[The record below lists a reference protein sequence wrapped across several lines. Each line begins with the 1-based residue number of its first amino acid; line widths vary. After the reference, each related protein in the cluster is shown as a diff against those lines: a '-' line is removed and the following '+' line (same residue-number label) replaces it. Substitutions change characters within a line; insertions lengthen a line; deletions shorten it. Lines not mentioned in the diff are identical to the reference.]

1 MMNGLAALIDL
12 IFRLASLLFLVRFLL
27 QASSADYYNSL
38 SQAVVKAT
46 DKIANP
52 LRKLIKPYK
61 NFDFASIAIAY
72 LFSVAFYF
80 AVFAI
85 MGATPD
91 GVKLLVMSLA
101 RTGEILLSFYWW
113 SILITI
119 IASYFSQQGV
129 HPAIAL
135 LQDIVEPILEPAR
148 RLVPALG
155 PLDLSPI
162 LVIFTISL
170 LQNFLQQLT

>member
-72 LFSVAFYF
+72 LFSVAFY
-80 AVFAI
+80 
-85 MGATPD
+85 
-91 GVKLLVMSLA
+91 LSL
-101 RTGEILLSFYWW
+101 IH
-113 SILITI
+113 I
-119 IASYFSQQGV
+119 
-129 HPAIAL
+129 
-135 LQDIVEPILEPAR
+135 
-148 RLVPALG
+148 
-155 PLDLSPI
+155 
-162 LVIFTISL
+162 
-170 LQNFLQQLT
+170 